1 MNEELCHF
9 DSKEAAQGSLL
20 AKRLFQSEC
29 VRAVLISH
37 DQVTVTKT
45 TTDQWPATGKMIG
58 AAIRDHLATGEPAVS
73 EAVRRNIP
81 PADQIC
87 QVVQQVLDRD
97 VNPSVAE
104 HGGIVRLMD
113 VKDNIVDIQMGGGG
127 QGCGMA
133 DVTLKYGIE
142 TAIRA
147 AVPEVGDVLNMT
159 DHASGRRLYVT
170 PEKK

>member
-1 MNEELCHF
+1 MNAELCHF
-9 DSKEAAQGSLL
+9 DSNQAAQGSLL
-20 AKRLFQSEC
+20 AKWLFQSKC

-37 DQVTVTKT
+37 DQVTITKT
-45 TTDQWPATGKMIG
+45 TTVQWPVIGKMIG

-73 EAVRRNIP
+73 EVVRRNIP

-87 QVVQQVLDRD
+87 QVVQQALDRD
-97 VNPSVAE
+97 INPSVAE

-113 VKDNIVDIQMGGGG
+113 IKDNIVDIQMGGGC

-147 AVPEVGDVLNMT
+147 AVPEVGDVLNVT
-159 DHASGRRLYVT
+159 DHASGRNPYFT